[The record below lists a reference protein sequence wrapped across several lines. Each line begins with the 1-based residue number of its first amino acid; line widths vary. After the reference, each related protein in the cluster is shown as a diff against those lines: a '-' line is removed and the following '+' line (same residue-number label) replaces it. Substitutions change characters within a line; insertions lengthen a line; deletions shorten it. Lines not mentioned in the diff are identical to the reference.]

1 MYCIYIYIGVIFEN
15 SVFYRLQDD
24 YIYTYIYIYI
34 YIYREFSFHG
44 TVACQE
50 MKLKELKNGRLAAGM
65 KHVSDVSGKLSG
77 LDIEKPMVP
86 PIESALESAL
96 FIVAFPEQ
104 RPNLLAKVL
113 DLFVSTSCSPTREVV
128 PVVPVEV

>member
-1 MYCIYIYIGVIFEN
+1 
-15 SVFYRLQDD
+15 
-24 YIYTYIYIYI
+24 
-34 YIYREFSFHG
+34 
-44 TVACQE
+44 

-96 FIVAFPEQ
+96 FIVAFRYVWLPEGNTTGHSHQ
-104 RPNLLAKVL
+104 LSVTPIL
-113 DLFVSTSCSPTREVV
+113 PW
-128 PVVPVEV
+128 

>member
-1 MYCIYIYIGVIFEN
+1 
-15 SVFYRLQDD
+15 
-24 YIYTYIYIYI
+24 
-34 YIYREFSFHG
+34 
-44 TVACQE
+44 